1 MNFDFYLFDLD
12 GTLLNLGNIGA
23 YADEILIEVL
33 KRLNITKA
41 PDRAERKNLWF
52 NIENYIN
59 VLDNWGASNP
69 KDFWKFFD
77 EIDFEKR
84 KILLLKK
91 ELSLFDDVIET
102 LEKISN
108 HVDCKKMAI
117 VTNTV
122 HDIVNYFLDTS
133 KISGYFKE
141 IFSLGFKNDQ
151 NSAKPSPDGILT
163 ILKKFNYKSKVNKA
177 IMIGDSIF
185 DIVAAKK
192 AKISACLIRR
202 DIEKNYKEWEIQP
215 DYVIKSLNELI
226 DFRPN

>member
-52 NIENYIN
+52 NIENYIT

-84 KILLLKK
+84 KILLAKK

-108 HVDCKKMAI
+108 HVDYKKLAI
-117 VTNTV
+117 VTNTI
-122 HDIVNYFLDTS
+122 HDIVNYFLNTFN
-133 KISGYFKE
+133 ISGYFHE
-141 IFSLGFKNDQ
+141 VFSLGFNNDQ

-177 IMIGDSIF
+177 IMIGDSSF
-185 DIVAAKK
+185 DIIAAKK

-202 DIEKNYKEWEIQP
+202 GIEKNYKEWEIQP

>member
-23 YADEILIEVL
+23 YADEILVEVL
-33 KRLNITKA
+33 QRLNITKV

-84 KILLLKK
+84 KILLAKK

-108 HVDCKKMAI
+108 HVDYKKLAI
-117 VTNTV
+117 VTNTI
-122 HDIVNYFLDTS
+122 HDIVNYFLNTFN
-133 KISGYFKE
+133 ISGYFHE
-141 IFSLGFKNDQ
+141 VFSLGFKNDQ

-185 DIVAAKK
+185 DIMAAKK

-202 DIEKNYKEWEIQP
+202 GIEKNYKEWEIQP

-226 DFRPN
+226 DF